1 MSHLYVH
8 IPFCHRI
15 CPYCAFFKHTPA
27 DTDMRGFVRAIVQEA
42 RLRLPMGYA
51 PETIYFGGGTPS
63 MLSPTHLGS
72 MIQGLRER
80 VDFSQV
86 KEWSF
91 ESNPATFT
99 EAKVNQWREL
109 GITRV
114 SLGVQSFEPR
124 LLQLLGRTH
133 APDDVEK
140 DIRLLHSAGIP
151 QINIDLMF
159 SLPTQTLSEWSHT
172 LRSALELAPDHIS
185 TYNLSYEEDTAFYR
199 QFGADAGD
207 EETDIAMFE
216 MADDMLTAKGYR
228 HYEISNYARPGCR
241 SLHNLACWHGEDYYA
256 LGPGAVGSV
265 AGVRYQ
271 NNGDTAAYIRALNE
285 GMLPPGTAE
294 TLRPET
300 RRTELLGLMLRT
312 DEGLPASMLRPQ
324 DSAFIDMLQQEGL
337 RPLDKA
343 FVDMLH
349 REGLAKTS
357 ANGCLLLTRSGQ
369 LVADEIAVG
378 LI

>member
-1 MSHLYVH
+1 MSHLYLH

-27 DTDMRGFVRAIVQEA
+27 DTDMRGFVQAVVQEA
-42 RLRLPMGYA
+42 RLRLPVGYA

-63 MLSPTHLGS
+63 MLSPTHLDN
-72 MIQGLRER
+72 MIQGLREV
-80 VDFSQV
+80 VDFSRV

-114 SLGVQSFEPR
+114 SLGVQSFELR

-140 DIRLLHSAGIP
+140 DIRLLRCAGIP

-185 TYNLSYEEDTAFYR
+185 TYNLTYEEDTDFYR
-199 QFGADAGD
+199 QFGSDAGD

-216 MADDMLTAKGYR
+216 MADDLLTAEGYR

-271 NNGDTAAYIRALNE
+271 NSGDTAAYIRVLNE
-285 GMLPPGTAE
+285 GSLPPGTAE
-294 TLRPET
+294 TLRTET

-312 DEGLPASMLRPQ
+312 DEGLPPHMLRPQ
-324 DSAFIDMLQQEGL
+324 DSAFIDMLKQE
-337 RPLDKA
+337 R
-343 FVDMLH
+343 
-349 REGLAKTS
+349 LAVIS
-357 ANGCLLLTRSGQ
+357 ADGRLLLTRSGR

>member
-1 MSHLYVH
+1 MAHLYVH

-27 DTDMRGFVRAIVQEA
+27 DTDMRGFVRAIVQES
-42 RLRLPMGYA
+42 RLRLPQGYA

-63 MLSPTHLGS
+63 MLSPTHLGN
-72 MIQGLRER
+72 MIRGLEEV

-86 KEWSF
+86 REWSF

-99 EAKVNQWREL
+99 AEKVQQWREL

-124 LLQLLGRTH
+124 LLHLLGRTH
-133 APDDVEK
+133 SPEEVVRDVE
-140 DIRLLHSAGIP
+140 LLRRIGIP

-159 SLPTQTLSEWSHT
+159 SLPGQTISEWEHT
-172 LRSALELAPDHIS
+172 LRTALSLAPEHIS

-199 QFGADAGD
+199 QFGKDAGD
-207 EETDIAMFE
+207 EETDVHMFE
-216 MADDMLTAKGYR
+216 MSDDILTAAGYR

-265 AGVRYQ
+265 DGVRYQ
-271 NNGDTAAYIRALNE
+271 NDGDTAAFIRSLNE
-285 GMLPPGTAE
+285 DILPPGSAE
-294 TLRPET
+294 TLRTET

-312 DEGLPASMLRPQ
+312 DEGLPPQMIRPE
-324 DSAFIDMLQQEGL
+324 DTAFVAMLQQEN
-337 RPLDKA
+337 
-343 FVDMLH
+343 
-349 REGLAKTS
+349 LATLS
-357 ANGCLLLTRSGQ
+357 ADGRLLLTRSGR

-378 LI
+378 LL

>member
-1 MSHLYVH
+1 MARLYVH

-27 DTDMRGFVRAIVQEA
+27 DTDMRGFVRAVVQEA
-42 RLRLPMGYA
+42 HLRLPMGYA

-140 DIRLLHSAGIP
+140 DIRLLRSAGIP

-159 SLPTQTLSEWSHT
+159 SLPTQTLSEWEHT
-172 LRSALELAPDHIS
+172 LRAALELAPDHIS
-185 TYNLSYEEDTAFYR
+185 TYNLSYEEDTVFYR
-199 QFGADAGD
+199 QFGSDAGD

-216 MADDMLTAKGYR
+216 MADDMLTAAGYR

-312 DEGLPASMLRPQ
+312 DEGLPPHMLRPE
-324 DSAFIDMLQQEGL
+324 DSAFVAMLQ
-337 RPLDKA
+337 
-343 FVDMLH
+343 
-349 REGLAKTS
+349 REKLAAIS
-357 ANGCLLLTRSGQ
+357 ADGRLLLTRSGR

-378 LI
+378 LL